1 MQLLRNGRPRSVAVA
16 TVMAM
21 VAALAIV
28 AGPAA
33 PEAAAATMPASPAVA
48 GQISTQS
55 AGGNC
60 VTNTNGVDPAPGSAN
75 GAELAACNGGPGRQL
90 WTIEPNSTIRMTFSY
105 SATRQSNGQTST
117 GAYECLHTSVDSSVQ
132 LTDCNGS
139 SWEDWIFQA
148 STSGSANQYML
159 KMSGAY
165 TTGGGATVT
174 KCLKAPAS
182 AGSPLVMGS
191 CSTSD
196 ASEQWY
202 LPAVTDVTQ
211 AAAALMNLRSDY
223 DKSGGLFVDTA
234 ASTVTCNKGTGRNY
248 ITNTTVPGYGG
259 NCWWWSANALS
270 AMSMFL
276 QDTASGAWQGSASI
290 YGDVT
295 NTFNVFCVDPSTG
308 TDLYCP
314 TKPLQYQDL
323 SLTNLFQNDWLDDT
337 ANWALAWLEA
347 YEYTESVSPGNG
359 NKQYLF
365 IAENLWYYITRYGWD
380 HGTNPWTGQANPFTC
395 GYKGGIVQ
403 SYDSNTPAKTL
414 GVNALY
420 LRLSA
425 WLYRVT
431 GSITYRDGI
440 TDGYANPYGGYI
452 AEANWL
458 LPDLAKQPNAI
469 PLYNT
474 QTFPNV
480 PLLFY
485 GEIDPSTCTASNGP
499 KQTQHEGMML
509 GALAALHDAAAVSA
523 SGPNGSLNYPAAYYL
538 TIGDNLAQTALTDTA
553 AAGYTSTPMIVN
565 LPNGDAI
572 LNESGDVG
580 NVEPTN
586 ANPWIAG
593 KGLFMRN
600 LYCLS
605 LEPAQTGTVPDIAT
619 FLHHNAASVLQNDE
633 NMTTNPGSKALNY
646 NQLGYWWQG
655 DPDNPGTLGLLN
667 FATQFS
673 GIDALSASIDA
684 GQTSPPSTMC

>member
-1 MQLLRNGRPRSVAVA
+1 MRLLHIWRPRLVVVA
-16 TVMAM
+16 TAMAM
-21 VAALAIV
+21 VAAPAVV
-28 AGPAA
+28 AGPVT
-33 PEAAAATMPASPAVA
+33 PEAAAATLPASPAVA
-48 GQISTQS
+48 GQISTTS

-60 VTNTNGVDPAPGSAN
+60 VTNTNGVDPAPGAAN
-75 GAELAACNGGPGRQL
+75 GVEEAACNGGPGRQL

-105 SATRQSNGQTST
+105 SATRHSNGQPST
-117 GAYECLHTSVDSSVQ
+117 GAYECLHTSADSSVQ
-132 LTDCNGS
+132 LTDCDGS

-148 STSGSANQYML
+148 STSGAANQYML
-159 KMSGAY
+159 KMSGTY
-165 TTGGGATVT
+165 TSGGGNTVT

-182 AGSPLVMGS
+182 AGNPLVMGS
-191 CSTSD
+191 CSTLD

-202 LPAVTDVTQ
+202 LPAVTDVTG
-211 AAAALMNLRSDY
+211 AAATLMNLRSDY

-234 ASTVTCNKGTGRNY
+234 ASTVTCNKGTGTNY
-248 ITNTTVPGYGG
+248 ITNTTVPEYGG

-276 QDTASGAWQGSASI
+276 QDRASNAWPGSASI
-290 YGDVT
+290 NGDVV
-295 NTFNVFCVDPSTG
+295 NTFNVFCVDPSG
-308 TDLYCP
+308 NDLYCP
-314 TKPLQYQDL
+314 TNPLGQQNH
-323 SLTNLFQNDWLDDT
+323 SLTNLFQNDWFDDT

-359 NKQYLF
+359 NKQYLY

-380 HGTNPWTGQANPFTC
+380 HGTNPWTGQTNPFTC

-403 SYDSNTPAKTL
+403 SYHSNTPAKTL

-431 GSITYRDGI
+431 NGDAVYRDGI

-480 PLLFY
+480 PLLFK
-485 GEIDPSTCTASNGP
+485 GEIIPSSPTDPNSCTAGNGP

-538 TIGDNLAQTALTDTA
+538 TIADNLAQTALTDTA
-553 AAGYTSTPMIVN
+553 AAGYTTTPMIVN
-565 LPNGDAI
+565 LSNGDAI
-572 LNESGDVG
+572 LNESGNPDNSEPG
-580 NVEPTN
+580 N
-586 ANPWIAG
+586 ADAWIAG
-593 KGLFMRN
+593 KGIFMRN

-605 LEPAQTGTVPDIAT
+605 LEPAQTSTVPDIPT
-619 FLHHNAASVLQNDE
+619 FLHHNATSVLQNDE
-633 NMTTNPGSKALNY
+633 NMTTNSTFKALNY

-655 DPDNPGTLGLLN
+655 DPDTPGTL
-667 FATQFS
+667 
-673 GIDALSASIDA
+673 
-684 GQTSPPSTMC
+684 